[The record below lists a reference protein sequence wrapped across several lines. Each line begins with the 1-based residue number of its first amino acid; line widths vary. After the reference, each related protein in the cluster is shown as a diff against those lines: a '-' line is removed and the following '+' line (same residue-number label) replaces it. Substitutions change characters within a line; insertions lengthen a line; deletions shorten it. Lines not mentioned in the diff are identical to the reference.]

1 MLLFPPQSKFHEK
14 VLGAHAGLVLWRHH
28 ILGYPRRADHYYYSK
43 SQKANESNEPSKA
56 DDCYDT
62 ERLVSVMDVPI
73 VYLLI
78 WISFL

>member
-14 VLGAHAGLVLWRHH
+14 VLGARAGLVLWRHH
-28 ILGYPRRADHYYYSK
+28 ILGYPRRADHCYYSK

-56 DDCYDT
+56 DDGYDT

-78 WISFL
+78 WVSFF